1 MKRLEWRDE
10 APRDVRYEDEKGVER
25 RSGRLT
31 RVATPPTPQPEEVE
45 VEEQVEDVSSDEDV
59 QDGALR
65 CVATIDVRVR
75 AGRMVNGSARD
86 TYGALRVHGVEERF
100 ADSSHGNSSFQVMK
114 KDVESRAVARKR
126 AGKPCRS
133 WE

>member
-1 MKRLEWRDE
+1 MERLKWRDE
-10 APRDVRYEDEKGVER
+10 DPRYVRHEDERGVER

-65 CVATIDVRVR
+65 SDDRRARTCRKDGGRIRTRHVRR
-75 AGRMVNGSARD
+75 PAGAR
-86 TYGALRVHGVEERF
+86 
-100 ADSSHGNSSFQVMK
+100 
-114 KDVESRAVARKR
+114 SR
-126 AGKPCRS
+126 GKIR
-133 WE
+133 

>member
-10 APRDVRYEDEKGVER
+10 APADARHEDEGGVER

-65 CVATIDVRVR
+65 CGERRARICRKDGERIRTRHVRR
-75 AGRMVNGSARD
+75 PAGAR
-86 TYGALRVHGVEERF
+86 
-100 ADSSHGNSSFQVMK
+100 
-114 KDVESRAVARKR
+114 SR
-126 AGKPCRS
+126 GKIR
-133 WE
+133 